1 MKRLTTTVVNIDDDL
16 AEQALRSSIPV
27 LIELFPHVKIYEST
41 LTVEPHD
48 EYRGIV
54 ATLEFEYEN
63 LDQSQHKNASRAFH
77 DAVNGIIRMQ
87 LWRTPA
93 ARVISETSTI

>member
-16 AEQALRSSIPV
+16 ASDVYKRQIPV

-41 LTVEPHD
+41 LVIEPHD

-54 ATLEFEYEN
+54 AVLEFEYEN

-93 ARVISETSTI
+93 ARVISETGTI